1 MRDKTPSTENTT
13 NTKPTVG
20 PLQLPQLPQLPLAP
34 LPDFTTVVEQNVM
47 PAVTEAQRLAAQ
59 TSVSGR
65 KAVSRGTVYLSFY
78 LWLLSGAMMISYI
91 ARRTDF
97 FPGDK
102 TIMKTLQSR
111 KNPLFRGFMLGV
123 SEIGFPKLAVPMSI
137 GIAGVF
143 WALRFR
149 LEALFLLFAS
159 STYSL
164 NTLVKRLIKRP
175 RPTNELATVVRV
187 INEPSFPSGHVM
199 HYTNFFGMLIYLL
212 VTNWRSGRLRNWLI
226 AICTSLIA
234 LIGPSRIYLGAH
246 WPSDVM
252 AGYVY
257 GGLWF
262 GGMMALYLRI
272 KARIH
277 PLTGSTPENMKILQ
291 QPGHD
296 GEV

>member
-1 MRDKTPSTENTT
+1 MRNKTSSIEHNPNA
-13 NTKPTVG
+13 KPQIG
-20 PLQLPQLPQLPLAP
+20 PLQLPQLPVAP
-34 LPDFTTVVEQNVM
+34 LPDFTTVVEQNVI
-47 PAVTEAQRLAAQ
+47 PAVTEAQRLAAH

-65 KAVSRGTVYLSFY
+65 KAVSRGTVYLAFY
-78 LWLLSGAMMISYI
+78 LWLLSGAMMISFI
-91 ARRTDF
+91 ARLTDF
-97 FPGDK
+97 FPGDR
-102 TIMKTLQSR
+102 TIMKTLQGR

-149 LEALFLLFAS
+149 LEALFLLIAS

-164 NTLVKRLIKRP
+164 NSLVKRLIKRP

-212 VTNWRSGRLRNWLI
+212 ATNWPSGRLRNSLISACTGLI
-226 AICTSLIA
+226 AS
-234 LIGPSRIYLGAH
+234 IGPSRVYLGAH

-262 GGMMALYLRI
+262 GGMMALYLRV

-277 PLTGSTPENMKILQ
+277 PPKGPTPEIMKPLQ
-291 QPGHD
+291 QPG
-296 GEV
+296 GEGEE

>member
-1 MRDKTPSTENTT
+1 MHN
-13 NTKPTVG
+13 
-20 PLQLPQLPQLPLAP
+20 
-34 LPDFTTVVEQNVM
+34 DF
-47 PAVTEAQRLAAQ
+47 AAQ

-65 KAVSRGTVYLSFY
+65 KAVSRGTIYLVFY
-78 LWLLSGAMMISYI
+78 LWLLSGAIMLALI

-102 TIMKTLQSR
+102 AITRELQKR
-111 KNPLFRGFMLGV
+111 KSPFFRGFMLGV
-123 SEIGFPKLAVPMSI
+123 SEIGFPKLATPLSF
-137 GIAGVF
+137 GIAGIF

-149 LEALFLLFAS
+149 LEAIFLLLAS

-175 RPTNELATVVRV
+175 RPTQELATVVRV

-212 VTNWRSGRLRNWLI
+212 ATNWRSGRLRNWLI

-277 PLTGSTPENMKILQ
+277 PLKGSTPESMKMLQ
-291 QPGHD
+291 QPGD
-296 GEV
+296 DEEE